1 VADAADRA
9 YVDGLKMLARRELSE
24 KQVRERLARRGH
36 DEAAVAAAVDRLRT
50 ERAIDDSRVAAAI
63 ARTETG
69 LRRRGRLRVRRRIES
84 AGIAASIAGRTVDEL
99 FQEVDSAV
107 LLQASL
113 ARRLRGERP
122 IADDGEFRR
131 LYRYLVG
138 QGFEPDQVL
147 RALRARSVK

>member
-1 VADAADRA
+1 VADAADRT
-9 YVDGLKMLARRELSE
+9 YVDALKMLARRELSE

-36 DEAAVAAAVDRLRT
+36 SEGDIDRAVDRLKS
-50 ERAIDDSRVAAAI
+50 EKAVDDERVAAAI

-69 LRRRGRLRVRRRIES
+69 LRRRGRLRVRQRIER
-84 AGIAASIAGRTVDEL
+84 AGIAGATASRAVDDVFE
-99 FQEVDSAV
+99 EVDADA

-113 ARRLRGERP
+113 ARRLRGDRL
-122 IADDGEFRR
+122 IADSADFAR
-131 LYRYLVG
+131 LYRYLTG